1 MLIMSAEYTTKEVI
15 KSMKVGLINT
25 PEDMTEFWKNTCKNL
40 KAYGVPEGITAT
52 ILGQCTNGTLEA
64 TIKTL
69 ELNNVQID

>member
-1 MLIMSAEYTTKEVI
+1 MSAEYTTKEII
-15 KSMKVGLINT
+15 KSMKMGLINT
-25 PEDMTEFWKNTCKNL
+25 PEDMTEFWKAACKKL
-40 KAYGVPEGITAT
+40 KAYGVPEVVSAT

>member
-1 MLIMSAEYTTKEVI
+1 MSVKLTTREVI
-15 KSMKVGLINT
+15 KSQKLGFLST
-25 PEDMTEFWKNTCKNL
+25 PTTMNEFFDEVQSQL
-40 KAYGVPEGITAT
+40 KAYSVPPALTAT